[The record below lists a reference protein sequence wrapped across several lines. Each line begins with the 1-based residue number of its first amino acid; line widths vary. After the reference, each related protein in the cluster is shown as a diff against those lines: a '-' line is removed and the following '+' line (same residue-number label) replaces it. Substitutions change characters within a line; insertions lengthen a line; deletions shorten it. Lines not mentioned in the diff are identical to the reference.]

1 MTDSLSSRE
10 HATTEPAANAIFIFD
25 LALSLCLF
33 KKVVPNLYVYIVY
46 IIVVRLKFGK
56 NAALMTENQFFQYMM
71 YSIYFRIMLFF
82 NAI

>member
-33 KKVVPNLYVYIVY
+33 KKSSSKLVCIYTSN

-56 NAALMTENQFFQYMM
+56 NAALMTVNQF
-71 YSIYFRIMLFF
+71 SNI
-82 NAI
+82 